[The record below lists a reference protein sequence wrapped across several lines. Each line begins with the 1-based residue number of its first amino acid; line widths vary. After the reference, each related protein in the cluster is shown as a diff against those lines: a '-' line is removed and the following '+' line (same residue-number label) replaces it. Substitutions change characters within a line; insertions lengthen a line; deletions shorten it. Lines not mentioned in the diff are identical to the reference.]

1 MCVCIRKRAHL
12 LNEYLPQGHSILHFR
27 RDLPVHLWWCI
38 MVHVLGE
45 TCVLSLERP
54 FSQGWTKK
62 QWLARKVYLA
72 QRNSRVNT
80 YYYIIYIFFV
90 ITGQLIYTFII
101 RRFCYLC
108 NKPFFYFWWCGFHIS
123 PCSSNHTCTLFFFL
137 NVFVFFCI
145 GSLSLGFFGANTFY
159 LN

>member
-45 TCVLSLERP
+45 TCVLSLEHP

-108 NKPFFYFWWCGFHIS
+108 NKPFFVFLMVWFSYKS
-123 PCSSNHTCTLFFFL
+123 LFFQPHL
-137 NVFVFFCI
+137 HTFF
-145 GSLSLGFFGANTFY
+145 F
-159 LN
+159 